1 MIDRVL
7 IDTLNLRARDFAAKW
22 KDAIR
27 KSPHLKHYNEL
38 DDKALIESDIP
49 FYPLLA
55 RTLDRG
61 FDPSVLGEFFIGVGK
76 RRMLAGFPISEVI
89 FAINLFQKTII
100 EYLMTE
106 FAPDNPMR
114 MYQAMGALTRVAEF
128 CLLGS
133 YYICKGFMEETYT
146 SMSSHGKVSDELL
159 KKYFEDDFFF
169 RDDDGDF

>member
-7 IDTLNLRARDFAAKW
+7 IDTLNLKSHDFATRW

-27 KSPHLKHYNEL
+27 NNPQLRHYNKMSDQEL
-38 DDKALIESDIP
+38 VDSDIQ

-61 FDPSVLGEFFIGVGK
+61 MDRSLVGDRFVKLGKE
-76 RRMLAGFPISEVI
+76 RMKGGFPISEVI
-89 FAINLFQKTII
+89 FALNLLQKTVI

-106 FAPDNPMR
+106 FAPENTMR
-114 MYQAMGALTRVAEF
+114 MYQSMGALTKVAEF

-133 YYICKGFMEETYT
+133 FYISKGFLEETYT
-146 SMSSHGKVSDELL
+146 HMSSNDKISDELL
-159 KKYFEDDFFF
+159 RKYFKDDFFF
-169 RDDDGDF
+169 KD

>member
-7 IDTLNLRARDFAAKW
+7 IDTLNLRAGDFAIRW

-27 KSPHLKHYNEL
+27 KNPQLKQFNEM
-38 DDKALIESDIP
+38 DDAALIEEDSK

-61 FDPSVLGEFFIGVGK
+61 LDRSLVGSFFVTMGK
-76 RRMLAGFPISEVI
+76 EKMRNGFPISEVI
-89 FAINLFQKTII
+89 FALNLEQKGVI

-114 MYQAMGALTRVAEF
+114 MYQSMGAITHIAEF
-128 CLLGS
+128 CLLAS
-133 YYICKGFMEETYT
+133 FYISKGFLEETYT
-146 SMSSHGKVSDELL
+146 SMSASDKISEELL
-159 KKYFEDDFFF
+159 KKYFKDDFFF
-169 RDDDGDF
+169 KKT

>member
-7 IDTLNLRARDFAAKW
+7 IDTLNLQSHDFAVRW
-22 KDAIR
+22 KDSIR
-27 KSPHLKHYNEL
+27 KNPQLKRFNAM
-38 DDKALIESDIP
+38 DDGALIEADVR

-61 FDPSVLGEFFIGVGK
+61 FDRSLVGDFFVTLGK
-76 RRMLAGFPISEVI
+76 RYMREGFPISEGI
-89 FAINLFQKTII
+89 FALNLNQKTVI

-106 FAPDNPMR
+106 FAPENPMR

-133 YYICKGFMEETYT
+133 FYISKGFLEETYT
-146 SMSSHGKVSDELL
+146 SMSASDKVSEELL
-159 KKYFEDDFFF
+159 KKYFKDDFFF
-169 RDDDGDF
+169 KKS